1 MRNKIDIFVLTKNRI
16 MKNLKRSQLKKAK
29 IRIVRKK
36 NRNLKKTFIEF
47 NQKVAVN
54 CNSPVD
60 YYAWL

>member
-1 MRNKIDIFVLTKNRI
+1 MNHIL
-16 MKNLKRSQLKKAK
+16 KNLKRSQLKKAK

-36 NRNLKKTFIEF
+36 NRTLKKTVIQF